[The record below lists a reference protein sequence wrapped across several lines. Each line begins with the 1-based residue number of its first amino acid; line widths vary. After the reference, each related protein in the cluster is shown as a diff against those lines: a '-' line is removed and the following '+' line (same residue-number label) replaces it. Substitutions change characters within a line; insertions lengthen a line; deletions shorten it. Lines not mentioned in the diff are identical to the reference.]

1 MNKSISLLFFVW
13 MGVGVNVHAQEL
25 LTPEMAVEAVL
36 KNGYGI
42 RIAEQQWE
50 SLKIDAT
57 RGNAGQLPSVG
68 IAAGGNLQSTNIN
81 QEFSNG
87 TVIVRNGVGAS
98 TTNASLNASWM
109 LFNGMRMFVTYD
121 RLKAAA
127 AGGELLWKL
136 EVDNAIRQALEVY
149 YNLVQLSM
157 EVKSRQSA
165 LLLTEEQ
172 LLIAQRRF
180 ELGSGDKQAVL
191 QSKIA
196 RNDIQSAIL
205 QQLQQAEILKITLN
219 RLMGRD
225 VNLNFTVPNEVK
237 HNESLSLGQLQSE
250 LDKQNIRLALQR
262 NLVSQQQ
269 FGVKE
274 AQADR
279 LPTLQLNT
287 AYGLNRNQ
295 SEGGFSLY
303 NFSQGPSAGLALNWN
318 VFNGL
323 QVKRNVAQRQ
333 IGLQQAQLQQAQ
345 VQLEVQ
351 SELFTAWRNLE
362 SWKQRQ
368 VLEDDNLVAAQ
379 ESFVLAQERFKL
391 GTTSILEV
399 KDAQRSLDEAISRSS
414 AAKVQ
419 RKLAEIALLQVSG
432 RLQTR

>member
-1 MNKSISLLFFVW
+1 MNKLISLLFFMLSAVLS
-13 MGVGVNVHAQEL
+13 NLFAQEM
-25 LTPEMAVEAVL
+25 LTAEAAVEAVL

-50 SLKIDAT
+50 ALKTDAT

-68 IAAGGNLQSTNIN
+68 VSAGGNLQSTNIN

-98 TTNASLNASWM
+98 TLNAGLNASWM
-109 LFNGMRMFVTYD
+109 LFNGKRMFVTYD
-121 RLKAAA
+121 RLKMAA
-127 AGGELLWKL
+127 AGGELLWKQ
-136 EVDNAIRQALEVY
+136 EVETSIREALEVY
-149 YNLVQLSM
+149 YTLVQLNM
-157 EVKSRQSA
+157 EIKARNSA
-165 LLLTEEQ
+165 LVLTNEQ
-172 LLIAQRRF
+172 LLIAERRF
-180 ELGSGDKQAVL
+180 SLGSGDKQAVL

-205 QQLQQAEILKITLN
+205 QQKQQSDALKITLN
-219 RLMGRD
+219 RLMGRE
-225 VNLNFTVPNEVK
+225 VNMEFAVPDLVEHRNDLN
-237 HNESLSLGQLQSE
+237 LAALQLE

-262 NLVSQQQ
+262 NVVAQQQ
-269 FGVKE
+269 FGVQE
-274 AQADR
+274 AKADL

-318 VFNGL
+318 LFNGGA
-323 QVKRNVAQRQ
+323 VKRNVAQRQ
-333 IGLQQAQLQQAQ
+333 IVLQQAQLQQAQ

-351 SELFTAWRNLE
+351 GELFTAWRNLE

-368 VLEDDNLVAAQ
+368 VLEDENLQAAE

-391 GTTSILEV
+391 GIAALLEV
-399 KDAQRSLDEAISRSS
+399 KDAQRSFDEAISRS
-414 AAKVQ
+414 AGAKVQ